1 MGFIVEGLFV
11 GFEVQEFKND
21 DGSIDIKKIV
31 NVATGRNAYPVYMK
45 EDAKADVLAKLELG
59 TMIRVACR
67 VYASKSGRITCIDGE
82 LLK

>member
-11 GFEVQEFKND
+11 GFEVQEFKNE

>member
-1 MGFIVEGLFV
+1 MGFIIEGLFA
-11 GFEVQEFKND
+11 GFEVQEFKNE

-45 EDAKADVLAKLELG
+45 DEAKADVLAKLEMG

-67 VYASKSGRITCIDGE
+67 VYASKSGRVTCIDGE